1 MAKPLLVDT
10 TSSFGSHTNAFHVV
24 KQVHVNLDAKPTT
37 TVSMSAFIN
46 EAAFSSSKTPI
57 LEYSFKFN
65 MDVSETKVGNPV
77 SQSIEVLRGVDA
89 SSDIQEARDIFKP
102 RNKDGQ
108 RMGLNFTSVKKKG
121 EK

>member
-10 TSSFGSHTNAFHVV
+10 TSSFGSHTDAFHVV
-24 KQVHVNLDAKPTT
+24 KKINIDLDASPTT

-46 EAAFSSSKTPI
+46 EAAFSASKTPI

-65 MDVSETKVGNPV
+65 MDVNEKKLGNPV
-77 SQSIEVLRGVDA
+77 SQSIEILRGINA
-89 SSDIQEARDIFKP
+89 SDDIQETKNIFKP
-102 RNKDGQ
+102 RNKDGK
-108 RMGLNFTSVKKKG
+108 RMGLNFTNVKKKG